1 MVRSRLTA
9 IIRRLYHAITD
20 LHWSTLAGGIVSHM
34 GLTWI
39 FMTWAG
45 ETGLVSPVTFLY
57 WYATI
62 ASTVGYGDAGPAPD
76 AGRLITAFF
85 IYPGAIA
92 AFIDVIDKNLA
103 GTAAPWNRTSV
114 GLCVVYPMHKANS
127 YLCIVSACTPCE
139 ISE

>member
-34 GLTWI
+34 GVTWI

-57 WYATI
+57 WYATT
-62 ASTVGYGDAGPAPD
+62 ASNDGYGDVGPATD
-76 AGRLITAFF
+76 AGRLITACFV
-85 IYPGAIA
+85 YPGALA
-92 AFIDVIDKNLA
+92 AFTAVIAKSLA
-103 GTAAPWNRTSV
+103 GISAPWRRNSV
-114 GLCVVYPMHKANS
+114 DLGADSPLTNDT
-127 YLCIVSACTPCE
+127 I
-139 ISE
+139 I